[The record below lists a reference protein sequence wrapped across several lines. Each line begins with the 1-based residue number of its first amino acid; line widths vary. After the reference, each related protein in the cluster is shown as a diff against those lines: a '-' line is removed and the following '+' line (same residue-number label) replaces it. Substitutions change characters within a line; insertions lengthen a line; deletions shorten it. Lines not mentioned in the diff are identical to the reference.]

1 MTRHLFTLFAL
12 ASIQAACKTEP
23 APAAKPSPV
32 ERGKLLVTTSGCHD
46 CHTPLQLGPNGPAP
60 DFSRELS
67 GHPENL
73 VMPPAPALPPGPWAV
88 TVAATNTAW
97 AGPWGVSFTRNLTPD
112 RETGLGTWTKQQF
125 IDTIR
130 NGRHMGVGRPLLP
143 PMPAAMY
150 AQMSDED
157 LGAVFAYLQSIPA
170 VKNRV
175 PDPIPPQQAAAA
187 PAEPAQIARQK

>member
-1 MTRHLFTLFAL
+1 MTTKYLVTLFAIVG
-12 ASIQAACKTEP
+12 AQAACKSDP

-32 ERGKLLVTTSGCHD
+32 ERGKQLVFAGACHD
-46 CHTPLQLGPNGPAP
+46 CHTPFKLGPNGPEP

-67 GHPENL
+67 GHPAEL
-73 VMPPAPALPPGPWAV
+73 VMPPPPTLPEGPWIAMIS
-88 TVAATNTAW
+88 ATNTAW

-112 RETGLGTWTKQQF
+112 RETGLGAWTKQQF

-150 AQMSDED
+150 AHMNDED
-157 LGAVFAYLQSIPA
+157 LGAIFAYLQSIPA
-170 VKNRV
+170 IKNAV
-175 PDPIPPQQAAAA
+175 PEPIA
-187 PAEPAQIARQK
+187 PKVASQP

>member
-1 MTRHLFTLFAL
+1 MRHLFTLFAL
-12 ASIQAACKTEP
+12 VSIQAACKTEQ
-23 APAAKPSPV
+23 APTTKPSSV

-46 CHTPLQLGPNGPAP
+46 CHTPLKLGPNGPEP
-60 DFSRELS
+60 DYSRELS
-67 GHPENL
+67 GHPESL

-97 AGPWGVSFTRNLTPD
+97 AGPWGVSFTRNLTPE
-112 RETGLGTWTKQQF
+112 RETGLGAWTKQQF

-150 AQMSDED
+150 AHMSDED

-170 VKNRV
+170 VKNHV
-175 PDPIPPQQAAAA
+175 PDPIPPQQAQVA
-187 PAEPAQIARQK
+187 PANPDQIASQK